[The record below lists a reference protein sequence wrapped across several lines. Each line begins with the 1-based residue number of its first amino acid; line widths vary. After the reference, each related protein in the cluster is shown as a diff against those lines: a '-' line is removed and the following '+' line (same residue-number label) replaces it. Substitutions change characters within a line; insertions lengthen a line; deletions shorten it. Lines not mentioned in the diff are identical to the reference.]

1 MTDLSVD
8 ARPLEGEIRIGH
20 IFGRAWDVFTANFV
34 KFVVITA
41 IIGLPN
47 LLFTTAGPDSA
58 ASPEYGWRVVVGIVL
73 GFTLN
78 MLAQAVILYIAFQYL
93 RGQEAS
99 LGDAVQKNI
108 TRVLPLIGVL
118 VLTGLGLT
126 VGFLLLFIPGVML
139 LVRWSVA
146 VPACVLDRTGP
157 VASLKRS
164 AILTKGHRWKIF
176 GMFLLLWIVSMVVAG
191 VIMMVTRPV
200 GVLAGA
206 FVGFIWTAIWS
217 AYFNSVWVMLYHDL
231 RVAKEGVDV
240 EQIASVFD

>member
-1 MTDLSVD
+1 
-8 ARPLEGEIRIGH
+8 
-20 IFGRAWDVFTANFV
+20 
-34 KFVVITA
+34 
-41 IIGLPN
+41 
-47 LLFTTAGPDSA
+47 
-58 ASPEYGWRVVVGIVL
+58 VL

-118 VLTGLGLT
+118 ILTGLGLS

-164 AILTKGHRWKIF
+164 ATLTKGHRWKIF

-191 VIMMVTRPV
+191 LIIMVARPF
-200 GVLAGA
+200 GALAGVVA
-206 FVGFIWTAIWS
+206 GFIWTALWS